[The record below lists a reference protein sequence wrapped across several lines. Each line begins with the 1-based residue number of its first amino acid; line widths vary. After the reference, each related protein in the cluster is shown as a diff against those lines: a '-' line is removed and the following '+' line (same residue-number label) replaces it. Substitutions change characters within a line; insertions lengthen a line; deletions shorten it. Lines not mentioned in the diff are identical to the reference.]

1 MGTFSI
7 RMEMMSSE
15 GITIKK
21 ECMWKG
27 KTVSRRTT
35 HKDTSDIKRSFRMW
49 RVVSS
54 MRLDSMSSL
63 INRSTTQLGTTSI
76 RTGLI

>member
-1 MGTFSI
+1 MGL
-7 RMEMMSSE
+7 EMMSSE
-15 GITIKK
+15 GISLKK

-27 KTVSRRTT
+27 MAGSRRSM
-35 HKDTSDIKRSFRMW
+35 DTSDIKRSFRMW

-76 RTGLI
+76 RTGTT